1 MKRILFLAL
10 VIVSWSASG
19 QGTQPLKK
27 KIEVKGLAEKEVVPD
42 EIYLRITLKEYKDGG
57 KNIAMNQLEAG
68 LVKAVKQ
75 LGIAEKDLTV
85 DNIYGYNW
93 NWRKRKS
100 DEFLASKSFRLEVK
114 ELKFVND
121 LVDKLDPRG
130 VNNINIAEVTHSKLE
145 DYKMELRAEALK
157 AAKEKANY
165 LLGSIDEKLGGALEI
180 QEIDYEYQPPVYA
193 RSVAYDA
200 VAAESKV
207 GYQSELEFKTITIKS
222 EFRVVFE
229 IE

>member
-1 MKRILFLAL
+1 
-10 VIVSWSASG
+10 
-19 QGTQPLKK
+19 
-27 KIEVKGLAEKEVVPD
+27 
-42 EIYLRITLKEYKDGG
+42 
-57 KNIAMNQLEAG
+57 
-68 LVKAVKQ
+68 
-75 LGIAEKDLTV
+75 
-85 DNIYGYNW
+85 
-93 NWRKRKS
+93 
-100 DEFLASKSFRLEVK
+100 
-114 ELKFVND
+114 
-121 LVDKLDPRG
+121 
-130 VNNINIAEVTHSKLE
+130 
-145 DYKMELRAEALK
+145 ELRAEALK

-200 VAAESKV
+200 AAAESKV